1 MTQEIA
7 LLTRSGF
14 DIQAAVLVGNAA
26 ELAYED
32 DGTVIAN
39 WARNK
44 GFTSATAFNRGNIQ
58 GFWAISDNVALLAFR
73 GTSNIGQWIRD
84 ARLLPTSHPW
94 GPVHSGFSGGIQQ
107 VNTDLQPF
115 EEAAKKVEHVSVTG
129 HSLGGALA
137 VLASARLK
145 EQGMNPLV
153 YTYGQPRVG
162 LAAFAEKYDIEL
174 PDRLWRFINQ
184 NDIVPRVPPGL
195 LYRHCGT
202 VKRIVRPGVLEAMG
216 LNEATAPELENS
228 DLPPLTEEECNA
240 LLNQLDEAAEPS
252 SLEGVQL
259 ESRLTSLFSD
269 HSMLAYLRLLKEIR
283 DQEHG

>member
-1 MTQEIA
+1 MNQEIE

-14 DIQAAVLVGNAA
+14 DIHTAVLVGHAV

-58 GFWAISDNVALLAFR
+58 GFWATSDNVALLAFR

-94 GPVHSGFSGGIQQ
+94 RPVHSGFSGGIQQ
-107 VNTDLQPF
+107 MNTDLQPF
-115 EEAAKKVEHVSVTG
+115 EEAARKVEHVWVTG

-137 VLASARLK
+137 VLAATHLK
-145 EQGMNPLV
+145 QQGMNPLV

-162 LAAFAEKYDIEL
+162 LGAFAERYEAEF
-174 PDRLWRFINQ
+174 PERLWRFINQ
-184 NDIVPRVPPGL
+184 NDIVPQAPRPDLSPLRCGEANRPP
-195 LYRHCGT
+195 R
-202 VKRIVRPGVLEAMG
+202 R
-216 LNEATAPELENS
+216 S
-228 DLPPLTEEECNA
+228 
-240 LLNQLDEAAEPS
+240 
-252 SLEGVQL
+252 
-259 ESRLTSLFSD
+259 
-269 HSMLAYLRLLKEIR
+269 
-283 DQEHG
+283 